1 MKFPK
6 KLNKLKLAFITGATK
21 GIGRSTAITFANAG
35 WDLILL
41 ARNLES
47 MEKLRSELL
56 TTKSKI
62 NLVKCDLSN
71 PPEIENCVKDAI
83 EKYGCPSVLI
93 NNAGCAFNGSLI
105 EMDLGQ
111 WEQTMQINL
120 TSVFQICSSI
130 VPQMRKNGGLVIN
143 VSSHASYNAFPKWGA
158 YCISKSALAMFTK
171 CLREE
176 ERSNSIR
183 ACTITLGSVNTP
195 LWVPLFQLMLMR
207 ELEITFTEKHM
218 THKKDMHM
226 RTSASV
232 MNIGKNIFQ
241 ALQCLQV
248 MSNLIVRR
256 FLFHAIVIA
265 RYLTIIIIRL
275 NHILLI

>member
-1 MKFPK
+1 VKFPK

-41 ARNLES
+41 ARNMES
-47 MEKLRSELL
+47 MERLKSELV

-62 NLVKCDLSN
+62 SLVKCDLSN
-71 PPEIENCVKDAI
+71 SLEIDNCVKEAI
-83 EKYGCPSVLI
+83 KKYGCPSVLI
-93 NNAGCAFNGSLI
+93 NNAGCAFNGSLV
-105 EMDLGQ
+105 EMDLSQ

-120 TSVFQICSSI
+120 TSVFQLCRSI

-143 VSSHASYNAFPKWGA
+143 VSSHASYNPFPQWGA

-195 LWVPLFQLMLMR
+195 LWDSESINADF
-207 ELEITFTEKHM
+207 
-218 THKKDMHM
+218 D
-226 RTSASV
+226 RTSMLSSSEVSDTILYMAQRPQS
-232 MNIGKNIFQ
+232 Q
-241 ALQCLQV
+241 
-248 MSNLIVRR
+248 LIED
-256 FLFHAIVIA
+256 
-265 RYLTIIIIRL
+265 LTL
-275 NHILLI
+275 MPSGGAF

>member
-1 MKFPK
+1 MKSPI

-41 ARNLES
+41 SRNMDL
-47 MEKLRSELL
+47 MVKLKSELL

-62 NLVKCDLSN
+62 SLVKCDLSN
-71 PPEIENCVKDAI
+71 PSEIENCVEEAI

-93 NNAGCAFNGSLI
+93 NNAGFAFNGSLV
-105 EMDLGQ
+105 EMDLEQ

-143 VSSHASYNAFPKWGA
+143 VSSHASYNAFPQWGA

-195 LWVPLFQLMLMR
+195 LWDSESINSDFNRASMLSSREVSDTILYMAQQPESQLIEDLTLMPSR
-207 ELEITFTEKHM
+207 GAF
-218 THKKDMHM
+218 
-226 RTSASV
+226 
-232 MNIGKNIFQ
+232 
-241 ALQCLQV
+241 
-248 MSNLIVRR
+248 
-256 FLFHAIVIA
+256 
-265 RYLTIIIIRL
+265 
-275 NHILLI
+275 